1 MHKYEFHFENYATAM
16 SFTRYILSAITT
28 HWFTIEG
35 HDTNIPDLWDVTVRF
50 ESFESLEAIREMCEL
65 LAFYDDIDFGGAQVG

>member
-1 MHKYEFHFENYATAM
+1 MHTYEFHFENYATAM
-16 SFTRYILSAITT
+16 AFTRYILSAVAT
-28 HWFTIEG
+28 HWFSVDG
-35 HDTNIPDLWDVTVRF
+35 HDTETMDLWDVTVRF